1 MGKRFEQT
9 YNQEDIQKS
18 NKHMKNIQQHLSLP
32 IQRYILKIDH
42 ISSGG
47 KDVEEL
53 KFSYWW

>member
-32 IQRYILKIDH
+32 IKRYI
-42 ISSGG
+42 
-47 KDVEEL
+47 
-53 KFSYWW
+53 

>member
-32 IQRYILKIDH
+32 IQRYILIVNTVIVNKAFGNIC
-42 ISSGG
+42 
-47 KDVEEL
+47 
-53 KFSYWW
+53 